1 MVLIFKINIKMEK
14 YDPYN
19 PNNLDEIFKDI
30 KKDKKEKIN
39 KENIIQKEDIGMTI
53 LKKMGWKGK
62 GIK

>member
-1 MVLIFKINIKMEK
+1 MEK

-62 GIK
+62 EKNYKN

>member
-1 MVLIFKINIKMEK
+1 MEK

-53 LKKMGWKGK
+53 LKKTGWKGK

>member
-1 MVLIFKINIKMEK
+1 MEK

-19 PNNLDEIFKDI
+19 PNNLDEILNEI
-30 KKDKKEKIN
+30 KKDKKEKIISEDKLL
-39 KENIIQKEDIGMTI
+39 KESKESIGMSI